1 MAQISNRTARAR
13 AAMELKLSIL
23 SALNKLGDRDTQ
35 QMAVEELQRIAENLS
50 QDGISV
56 FLACLFDVGPEQKTT
71 ARKECVK
78 ILAVLS
84 AIHGEM
90 LSPHLPKIVAFLMR
104 RLKDPDSQIRDVCV
118 DTIGVLVARVPATE
132 NNANPQGGFLVV
144 YTKPLFDSMGEQTKN
159 VQIGAAMC
167 LARVIENAPNLSPA
181 CIHRLA
187 PRIIKV
193 LSSPGF
199 MAKAALLSAIGS
211 LSRVAKDSGDEHLA
225 QLVPCVQESL
235 HCSDWTARKAAA
247 ETLSV
252 LACPGL
258 SKLKPSTLGVLDSHR
273 FDKVKPVR
281 DAVTCAIHVWKTVP
295 GPELDS
301 SLKLRSTNNNNTPE
315 ETPSFSRCWKE
326 PDAEADCSGADAAK
340 TYEQAES
347 VSSDDKAS
355 NKGSSRKKAPAVSDL
370 KMNPDFFRKLE
381 SKISDD
387 WEVEVALPRVSP
399 SQDIEGKSGSDKEF
413 VSAEADSRT
422 TVSGE
427 TDGSSRRSR
436 TPVGSENL
444 SEANS
449 APEGGGVGGNAAAAS
464 LAIKSSVE
472 TVSWLD
478 ATPEEQSEKDQ
489 KSQLWDGDPEPASTE
504 PRLNGSDWIL
514 IQRQICQLERGQ
526 TELLEMLQDFMC
538 TCQESMLSLQDRV
551 QRLERSVEN
560 ISSGRNS
567 GGGNGRGATTTLE
580 FTSRNRSFG
589 DSRESDA
596 LGSRFLKLSDYEE
609 RFSINSDRSGRESPY
624 SSIQELQASIN
635 YDTLRSV
642 AGVRRESSRH
652 QQHQQQHVDS
662 EDHQPV
668 ARRAWDRGPGPVRSG
683 EGPSARSV
691 WRASKD
697 EATLEAIRGAAGEEA
712 VASDKSPEMV
722 MESKQPELKQVAP
735 PSWLFWTRAMENLH
749 GGDVDCAYEEALS
762 AEDDLLLVRMMN
774 QTGPAFDH
782 FSNSTAISM
791 FRALLQ
797 ILHQQHF
804 LDAAF
809 PWLDQVSELVRTKG
823 ADCFKFSMD
832 AKRELVTSLHDT
844 SALDFPERW
853 MGNAVAKLALQ
864 LATAWSID
872 LLE

>member
-301 SLKLRSTNNNNTPE
+301 SLKLRK
-315 ETPSFSRCWKE
+315 TPSFSRCWKE

-436 TPVGSENL
+436 TP
-444 SEANS
+444 
-449 APEGGGVGGNAAAAS
+449 
-464 LAIKSSVE
+464 
-472 TVSWLD
+472 
-478 ATPEEQSEKDQ
+478 KDQ

>member
-1 MAQISNRTARAR
+1 
-13 AAMELKLSIL
+13 MELKLSIL

-56 FLACLFDVGPEQKTT
+56 FLACLFDVGPEQKIT

-118 DTIGVLVARVPATE
+118 DTIGVLVPRVPATE

-301 SLKLRSTNNNNTPE
+301 SLKIRK
-315 ETPSFSRCWKE
+315 TPSFSRCWKE
-326 PDAEADCSGADAAK
+326 PDAEADCSGAVAAK

-387 WEVEVALPRVSP
+387 WEVEVAVPRVSP

-427 TDGSSRRSR
+427 ADGSSRRSR
-436 TPVGSENL
+436 TP
-444 SEANS
+444 
-449 APEGGGVGGNAAAAS
+449 
-464 LAIKSSVE
+464 
-472 TVSWLD
+472 
-478 ATPEEQSEKDQ
+478 KDQ

-560 ISSGRNS
+560 ISSGRSS

-652 QQHQQQHVDS
+652 QQQQQQHVDS
-662 EDHQPV
+662 VEDQQPV
-668 ARRAWDRGPGPVRSG
+668 ARRAWDRGPGPVRPG

-832 AKRELVTSLHDT
+832 AKRELVTSLHDA